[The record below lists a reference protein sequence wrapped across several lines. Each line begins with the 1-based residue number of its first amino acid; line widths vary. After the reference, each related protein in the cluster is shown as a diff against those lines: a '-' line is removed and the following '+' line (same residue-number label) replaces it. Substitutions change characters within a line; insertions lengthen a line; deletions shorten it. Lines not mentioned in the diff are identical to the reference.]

1 MLMLKQLVSW
11 IGHIFIAIT
20 LALIIS
26 IFILQPTLVIGES
39 MESTLHNEDK
49 IIINKLVRTLK
60 YELNYGDI
68 VVIDSRVNRKR
79 TIIDDITDN
88 LKNNSLANKLF
99 NRENESI
106 YWIKRVIAKSGDT
119 IQFKEGNVYING
131 EILKESYIKEPAF
144 YPTDE
149 VIVVPQDYIYVMG
162 DNRNYSKDSRQIGAV
177 PIDNVIGT
185 LILRF

>member
-1 MLMLKQLVSW
+1 MFLLKQLVSW

-20 LALIIS
+20 LALVIS

-39 MESTLHNEDK
+39 MESTLHDEDK
-49 IIINKLVRTLK
+49 VIINKLVRTFR
-60 YELNYGDI
+60 YEPNYGDI
-68 VVIDSRVNRKR
+68 VVVDYRVNRKR
-79 TIIDDITDN
+79 TIVDDITDN
-88 LKNNSLANKLF
+88 LRNNSLANKIL
-99 NRENESI
+99 NRENDSI

-119 IQFKEGNVYING
+119 IEFKEGKIYRNE
-131 EILKESYIKEPAF
+131 EILVESYIKEPAF
-144 YPTDE
+144 YPTDVKIE
-149 VIVVPQDYIYVMG
+149 IPKDHIFVMG